1 MIYFVTHFQV
11 FLLIMIRLVAMMTV
25 APFYSS
31 GVIPFRLRA
40 AVGFMVALVIYPVI
54 TAKGYRL
61 PDGMGPYAVLAFQEA
76 LIGIYIG
83 FLVSALF
90 SAFQLAG
97 QFFAVQAGF
106 GISEVLD
113 PLGQESIPLIGQL
126 QNLIGLLVFFAIDG
140 HHYMI
145 EAVYRS
151 FELAPVF
158 SIAQSAQ
165 GGFVRYLVYSF
176 SGMFLV
182 ALKLSLPIVA
192 TIFLMTLSEGILA
205 KAAPQMNIMMLG
217 LPFRVAV
224 SVGLMAVAT
233 PLLVRIMHVSLER
246 SFNFLTKVLLHW
258 PV

>member
-1 MIYFVTHFQV
+1 MQFQM
-11 FLLIMIRLVAMMTV
+11 FLLIMIRLAAMMSV
-25 APFYSS
+25 APFYAS

-40 AVGFMVALVIYPVI
+40 AVAFMVSLVVFPVV
-54 TAKGYRL
+54 TAKGFRM
-61 PDGMGPYAVLAFQEA
+61 PDGMGAYYVLAFQEA
-76 LIGIYIG
+76 VIGIYIG

-113 PLGQESIPLIGQL
+113 PLGQESVPLIGQL

-145 EAVYRS
+145 EAVVRS
-151 FELAPVF
+151 YHLAPVF
-158 SIAQSAQ
+158 GMGLSAQ
-165 GGFVRYLVYSF
+165 GGFLRYLVFSF

-224 SVGLMAVAT
+224 SIGLMAVAT
-233 PLLVRIMHVSLER
+233 PLMVRIMHVSLER